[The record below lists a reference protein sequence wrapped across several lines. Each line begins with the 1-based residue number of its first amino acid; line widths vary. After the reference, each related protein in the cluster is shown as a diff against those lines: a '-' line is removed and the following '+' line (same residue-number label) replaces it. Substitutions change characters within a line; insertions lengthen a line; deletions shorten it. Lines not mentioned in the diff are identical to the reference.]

1 MSDTLKM
8 SRFKCFCPRCE
19 EVYVPKAKQVNIDG
33 AAFGSS
39 FPHVFLTH
47 YPMVVILPPK
57 IYNYEPKIFG
67 FKIAGK
73 RGSKYFEPSKGNVR
87 IVEDSLQ
94 SIELEMIKNKQA
106 AELEQAFD
114 LKVNLEQSQQNS
126 K

>member
-1 MSDTLKM
+1 
-8 SRFKCFCPRCE
+8 
-19 EVYVPKAKQVNIDG
+19 
-33 AAFGSS
+33 
-39 FPHVFLTH
+39 
-47 YPMVVILPPK
+47 MVVILPPK

-94 SIELEMIKNKQA
+94 SIELEMIKNKQV
-106 AELEQAFD
+106 AELAQVFD
-114 LKVNLEQSQQNS
+114 LEVNLEQSQQNS